1 MPIVDIEVV
10 TSSSDAM
17 AGKEQLQSL
26 ADELGDLFGSE
37 PGDTW
42 IRLRSIDRRGYAEN
56 RTLVDGNVH
65 PTFVSV
71 LRYEFAGCAR
81 AAPGDGRHRRSRRP
95 DPRPAPGKRARAVF
109 PRRQRADRVWR
120 EIGGVAGTRAA
131 SRHIAELVPLAR
143 RWNK

>member
-71 LRYEFAGCAR
+71 LRYELPDALELRREMAG
-81 AAPGDGRHRRSRRP
+81 
-95 DPRPAPGKRARAVF
+95 
-109 PRRQRADRVWR
+109 
-120 EIGGVAGTRAA
+120 
-131 SRHIAELVPLAR
+131 IAEAVAR
-143 RWNK
+143 ILDRPRENVHVLYSPGAKGRIGFGGKLEE

>member
-71 LRYEFAGCAR
+71 LRYELPDALELRREMAG
-81 AAPGDGRHRRSRRP
+81 
-95 DPRPAPGKRARAVF
+95 
-109 PRRQRADRVWR
+109 
-120 EIGGVAGTRAA
+120 
-131 SRHIAELVPLAR
+131 IAEAVAR
-143 RWNK
+143 ILDRPRENVHVLYPPGAKGRIGFGGKLEE